1 MTKLDRMTC
10 WFTHLIHWEKNSF
23 DPTEFNN
30 GSGFLE
36 YRHLL
41 IQFCYYFYFF
51 LRSITRLNSAVRT
64 TMAAAHYEFSMWYYR
79 QSLKCN
85 CPGTVDDL
93 LPTTLME
100 SFLKCVVT
108 YSTTEITTPTKYRT
122 RFASFFKKMTR
133 VFIKATTHVGNRL
146 KTDIELPFFYEIVS
160 FICHRNL
167 GKKSYFIFPLHQVAS
182 GIQAVMI
189 TVRFHPSSRWIPA
202 KKISSFCCCFW
213 TLDFVG
219 VLLKQVHRDNQ
230 VAITSFDG

>member
-1 MTKLDRMTC
+1 
-10 WFTHLIHWEKNSF
+10 
-23 DPTEFNN
+23 
-30 GSGFLE
+30 
-36 YRHLL
+36 
-41 IQFCYYFYFF
+41 
-51 LRSITRLNSAVRT
+51 
-64 TMAAAHYEFSMWYYR
+64 
-79 QSLKCN
+79 
-85 CPGTVDDL
+85 
-93 LPTTLME
+93 ME

-160 FICHRNL
+160 FICQWNFRKEKL
-167 GKKSYFIFPLHQVAS
+167 
-182 GIQAVMI
+182 
-189 TVRFHPSSRWIPA
+189 FHFSSSSSRLGNSGRYDNRTFSSIVQVNTGQ